1 MERAQGEQDETQW
14 INATRYNV
22 FKPVN
27 TEKLECGSSPD
38 YVQGLFCVDTVKLV
52 DCQVKRSYRLSSIDA
67 TNKVMSEARET

>member
-1 MERAQGEQDETQW
+1 MKRAQGEQDETQW

-38 YVQGLFCVDTVKLV
+38 YVQGQFCVDTVKLV
-52 DCQVKRSYRLSSIDA
+52 DCQVKVILPTELNIYCKQSY
-67 TNKVMSEARET
+67 K